1 MSVKN
6 STKEYLK
13 RQLKKKIRRKIVSAV
28 GAKFFL
34 PILGTIVV
42 AFFLLMF
49 LIIML
54 GQNQDVEQHN
64 IEEYSINGGQIQNP
78 LTSYE
83 TNEIPEEFES
93 IYKEIGN
100 KYNVDWEVLAS
111 IHRVETTFSSN
122 NTTSE
127 AGAIGHTQFMKC
139 TWIGWSYPGCNGT
152 LGNADVSEEDYT
164 DPDKIE
170 QYGGQGVDGN
180 DNGVADPMELSDSLS
195 ATAQK
200 LYDDSI
206 NDDMESAIFNYNR
219 DNSYVSDVM
228 EHYNAYKDNPT
239 FVTAGIDDVSQL
251 GQQGSGE
258 GLVVGDMA
266 LPLDPDFFVN
276 SMNGGIGSYDGHPG
290 YDFTVPMGTPVYS
303 LVEGTV
309 VETDTGNPDYPPG
322 RSLAQVL
329 SSSDLGNFVRIR
341 PSESSDLMV
350 NYMHLTENDGVLVEE
365 GDTVE
370 KGDQIGRVGNSGKS
384 TAPHLHLDVL
394 ENNVYEIGSAIHWYD
409 DLLREFRASDKS
421 DN

>member
-1 MSVKN
+1 MRNAS
-6 STKEYLK
+6 KEYIK

-34 PILGTIVV
+34 PILGIATI
-42 AFFLLMF
+42 AFLFMMLL
-49 LIIML
+49 IVIM
-54 GQNQDVEQHN
+54 GQNQDVEKHN
-64 IEEYSINGGQIQNP
+64 IEEYSINGGMIQNP
-78 LTSYE
+78 LSSYE

-93 IYKEIGN
+93 IYKDVGN

-152 LGNADVSEEDYT
+152 LGNADVSKEDYT

-170 QYGGQGVDGN
+170 QYGGQGIDGN
-180 DNGVADPMELSDSLS
+180 DNGVADPMELSDALS
-195 ATAQK
+195 ATAKK
-200 LYDDSI
+200 LNDDGI

-228 EHYNAYKDNPT
+228 EYYNAYKDNPT

-258 GLVVGDMA
+258 GLVVGEMA
-266 LPLDPDFFVN
+266 LPLERDQFIN
-276 SMNGGIGSYDGHPG
+276 NMTGGIGSYDGHPG
-290 YDFTVPMGTPVYS
+290 YDFPVPIGTPVYS
-303 LVEGTV
+303 IVDGTV
-309 VETDTGNPDYPPG
+309 VETDSGKPDYPPG

-329 SSSDLGNFVRIR
+329 SSNDLGNFVRIK
-341 PSESSDLMV
+341 PDDSPELMV
-350 NYMHLTENDGVLVEE
+350 NYMHFTKNDGVLVKE
-365 GDTVE
+365 GDKVK
-370 KGDQIGRVGNSGKS
+370 KGQQIGRSGNSGKS
-384 TAPHLHLDVL
+384 TSAHVHIDVL
-394 ENNVYEIGSAIHWYD
+394 KNNEYTIEAAVPWYEDLLEEYQSSENND
-409 DLLREFRASDKS
+409 
-421 DN
+421 

>member
-1 MSVKN
+1 MRNAS
-6 STKEYLK
+6 KEYIK

-34 PILGTIVV
+34 PILGIATI
-42 AFFLLMF
+42 AFLFMMF
-49 LIIML
+49 LIVIM

-64 IEEYSINGGQIQNP
+64 IEEYSINGGMIQNP
-78 LTSYE
+78 LSSYE

-93 IYKEIGN
+93 IYKDVGN

-152 LGNADVSEEDYT
+152 LGNADVSKEDYT

-170 QYGGQGVDGN
+170 QYGGQGIDGN
-180 DNGVADPMELSDSLS
+180 DNGVADPMELSDALS
-195 ATAQK
+195 ATAKK
-200 LYDDSI
+200 LNNDGI

-228 EHYNAYKDNPT
+228 EYYNAYKDNPT

-258 GLVVGDMA
+258 GLVVGEMA
-266 LPLDPDFFVN
+266 LPLDPDFFLN
-276 SMNGGIGSYDGHPG
+276 NMNGGIGSYDGHPG
-290 YDFTVPMGTPVYS
+290 YDFTVPIGTPVYS

-329 SSSDLGNFVRIR
+329 GSSDLGNFVRII
-341 PSESSDLMV
+341 PNDSPDLMV
-350 NYMHLTENDGVLVEE
+350 NYMHLTQNDGVLVEE

-394 ENNVYEIGSAIHWYD
+394 ENNNYSISSAVPWYEN
-409 DLLREFRASDKS
+409 LLEEYQSSENND
-421 DN
+421 